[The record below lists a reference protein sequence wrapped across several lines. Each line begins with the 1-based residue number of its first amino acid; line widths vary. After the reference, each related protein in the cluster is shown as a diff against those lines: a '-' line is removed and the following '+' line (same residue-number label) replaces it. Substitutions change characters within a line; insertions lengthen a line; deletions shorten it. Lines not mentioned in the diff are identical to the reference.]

1 MLMGGAMNLWM
12 LNVGRFLT
20 GVAGGMTAASIPVG
34 VQSWLQK
41 QKQKKQLLF
50 VIEFSSRVST
60 SQVYISEISHRK
72 VRGALGSCPQITAV
86 FGSLALYSL
95 SKSFTNNVTVI

>member
-1 MLMGGAMNLWM
+1 MNLWM

-41 QKQKKQLLF
+41 QKQKKKQLLF
-50 VIEFSSRVST
+50 VIEFSSRVCPRHRFT
-60 SQVYISEISHRK
+60 SPRSPTEKSEELWAP
-72 VRGALGSCPQITAV
+72 ALRSRLCSAPWLCIV
-86 FGSLALYSL
+86 
-95 SKSFTNNVTVI
+95 